1 MSRVADGLRAAA
13 RRLSLSIRGKMIATG
28 FVSVAVIVVLSVIH
42 LQLGWNVSREMT
54 ESSRFRQIRDSLD
67 VMRTA
72 LLQSEVTI
80 TSAMSRRAALDDN
93 SLANLK
99 VSRTL
104 FLREAPKVADF
115 VRERGNDLRQDGDT
129 RDRDAEREFG
139 ELNTIV
145 ESGIQPALKYGKA
158 DALLKPGGVYD
169 VYMQK
174 AIPLN
179 EMLDSLAGESMAQ
192 MKRHFTRTE
201 DQIRSAESY
210 NFISTLAA
218 LGALIPLLFFTTRS
232 ISRPLRALTEAMQ
245 KLAKGATDMVIPA
258 RERRDEIG
266 AMASTVEV
274 FRANTERMH
283 DLEREREETAARARQ
298 ERTAMM
304 ESLAQR
310 FDQAMR
316 GLIAAIT
323 RESARLADLAA
334 AMTAVADTT
343 ERQGNE
349 ASEASQLSTSNVKA
363 VAAASE
369 ELSSSLKEVA
379 EQIERSAG
387 IARKAVSDVEAT
399 SKDVESVAQTAAR
412 INDVVKLIGE
422 IASQTNLLALNA
434 TIEAARAGEAGK
446 GFAVVASEVKN
457 LAGQAAKAT
466 EEITAQIAA
475 LHSVVSRSVKS
486 MTEVRGVI
494 TEADTIAASVA
505 AAIAQQSAATHEIA
519 QNVAQAA
526 GGNEQVFGTIQL
538 LASSAREGQQTAAAV
553 HATSQTLSEAS
564 ERLERDVHA
573 FLGQIR
579 SA

>member
-1 MSRVADGLRAAA
+1 MSRVADGLGAAA
-13 RRLSLSIRGKMIATG
+13 RRLSLSIRGKMILAG
-28 FVSVAVIVVLSVIH
+28 AVSLIAVGVLSGLHLELGWVVEHEMRESDHYLEVHDAIVDMRVQLFQLQIVVNKAVD
-42 LQLGWNVSREMT
+42 R
-54 ESSRFRQIRDSLD
+54 
-67 VMRTA
+67 
-72 LLQSEVTI
+72 QSEFTANELKDV
-80 TSAMSRRAALDDN
+80 ARDRKLFEAALGRAADYVAAEGK
-93 SLANLK
+93 AN
-99 VSRTL
+99 
-104 FLREAPKVADF
+104 
-115 VRERGNDLRQDGDT
+115 GGH
-129 RDRDAEREFG
+129 DAKREFE
-139 ELNTIV
+139 ELTTQLEAKIK
-145 ESGIQPALKYGKA
+145 PALASG
-158 DALLKPGGVYD
+158 
-169 VYMQK
+169 
-174 AIPLN
+174 N
-179 EMLDSLAGESMAQ
+179 
-192 MKRHFTRTE
+192 
-201 DQIRSAESY
+201 
-210 NFISTLAA
+210 LAA
-218 LGALIPLLFFTTRS
+218 LSDDAKIYSGQANYLDEFLDTASHDSGDDTRRHFATTQAEIDRADTYNLIASGIALVLLITLLSYTTLS
-232 ISRPLRALTEAMQ
+232 ITRPVHVLTEAMQ

-258 RERRDEIG
+258 RGRRDEIG

-323 RESARLADLAA
+323 RESSRLADLAA

-387 IARKAVSDVEAT
+387 IARKAVGDVEAT

-553 HATSQTLSEAS
+553 HAASQTLSEAS

>member
-1 MSRVADGLRAAA
+1 
-13 RRLSLSIRGKMIATG
+13 
-28 FVSVAVIVVLSVIH
+28 
-42 LQLGWNVSREMT
+42 
-54 ESSRFRQIRDSLD
+54 
-67 VMRTA
+67 
-72 LLQSEVTI
+72 
-80 TSAMSRRAALDDN
+80 
-93 SLANLK
+93 
-99 VSRTL
+99 
-104 FLREAPKVADF
+104 
-115 VRERGNDLRQDGDT
+115 
-129 RDRDAEREFG
+129 
-139 ELNTIV
+139 
-145 ESGIQPALKYGKA
+145 
-158 DALLKPGGVYD
+158 
-169 VYMQK
+169 
-174 AIPLN
+174 
-179 EMLDSLAGESMAQ
+179 
-192 MKRHFTRTE
+192 
-201 DQIRSAESY
+201 
-210 NFISTLAA
+210 
-218 LGALIPLLFFTTRS
+218 
-232 ISRPLRALTEAMQ
+232 
-245 KLAKGATDMVIPA
+245 
-258 RERRDEIG
+258 
-266 AMASTVEV
+266 
-274 FRANTERMH
+274 
-283 DLEREREETAARARQ
+283 
-298 ERTAMM
+298 MM

-316 GLIAAIT
+316 GLIASIT
-323 RESARLADLAA
+323 RESSRLADLAA

-343 ERQGNE
+343 ERQGSE

-369 ELSSSLKEVA
+369 ELSSSLTEVA

-387 IARKAVSDVEAT
+387 IARKAVGDVAAT

-553 HATSQTLSEAS
+553 HAASQTLSEAS

-573 FLGQIR
+573 FLGHIR